1 MRALPLLVLLACAH
15 VPRGSQ
21 GAPIDIGVVNLQWV
35 LLHVQDGVEA
45 RTRLKAL
52 VAAGEK
58 DRALEEEQLELKRI
72 FAKMDPVLQRIAQA
86 HGLRFVIETTDG
98 GVLYAVPEIDL
109 SRELAAVYDGKGE
122 VEPESMPRQT
132 TDSVWVDD
140 TRSEAAPV
148 AALVFGK
155 RKSGL
160 TYAVQE
166 RAAGQGN
173 GLVAV
178 VDVTK
183 FGPVFTP
190 LDLERR
196 QTALQKVAGARGLA
210 LIVSTRNMIAFTV
223 QDVTDDVIAALPP
236 GGPVSQ

>member
-1 MRALPLLVLLACAH
+1 MRALALLVLVACAH
-15 VPRGSQ
+15 VQRGAE

-35 LLHVQDGVEA
+35 LLHVHDGLEA
-45 RTRLKAL
+45 RARLKAL
-52 VAAGEK
+52 VANGEQA
-58 DRALEEEQLELKRI
+58 RALAEEQVELRRI
-72 FAKMDPVLQRIAQA
+72 FAKMDPVLQRIARA

-98 GVLYAVPEIDL
+98 GVLFAVPELDL
-109 SRELAAVYDGKGE
+109 SRELAEVYDGKGE
-122 VEPESMPRQT
+122 VARDSMPRQT
-132 TDSVWVDD
+132 TDSAWVDD
-140 TRSEAAPV
+140 TKDDAAPV
-148 AALVFGK
+148 AAIVFGK

-160 TYAVQE
+160 TYAVAE

-178 VDVTK
+178 VDVAK

-196 QTALQKVAGARGLA
+196 QTALQKVAAVRGLA
-210 LIVSTRNMIAFTV
+210 LIVSTRHLVTAGV
-223 QDVTDDVIAALPP
+223 LDVTDEVIAALPP